1 MDLNQ
6 FLIVRSTEKTKL
18 YQFFGLSVLEVAQ
31 NVTVVDGREEQ
42 EQEQA
47 VEGWGCLK
55 QAQTGFVWAV
65 SEGGRA
71 LPLGGGGNCSSHRD
85 LFV

>member
-1 MDLNQ
+1 M
-6 FLIVRSTEKTKL
+6 RSAEKTEL
-18 YQFFGLSVLEVAQ
+18 HQFSGLAVLEVAQ
-31 NVTVVDGREEQ
+31 NVTVVDGGE

-47 VEGWGCLK
+47 VEGWGCLE